1 MACMPDTRRDDA
13 PRVSVV
19 LPVRDGARH
28 LGGALDSILGQSLAD
43 LELVAVDDGSTDDT
57 ATILATRR
65 AHDPR
70 VRVVAGAGR
79 GVARALAAGLDAAR
93 AELVAIMN
101 ADDVALPDRLARQV
115 AYLDT
120 HPRVA
125 AVGSQTRLL
134 LDDGAGGAP
143 RPGRVSDL
151 PTEPAAVRAMLPRAA
166 PLAHPAAMFRRTAAL
181 AAGGYRPVFAA
192 AAEDYDLWLRLAERH
207 ELANLP
213 EALLLYRIHPRQA
226 TAHEHVAVATAT
238 LVAQAS
244 AGARRDGRPDP
255 LAASDVIDDE
265 LLSALGVEPDAVA
278 RRAIHTALDRAE
290 SLLAAGAV
298 PAAVRATLA
307 QLATD
312 PVAAREPALFAAAT
326 AWLEGRLLVAGG
338 HPVAGAR
345 RLLHAALGHA
355 GFRARL
361 AGAPARR
368 LAALVRGGGR

>member
-1 MACMPDTRRDDA
+1 MARMPDTRRDDA

-19 LPVRDGARH
+19 LPARNAARH
-28 LGGALDSILGQSLAD
+28 LDEALDSILGQSLAD

-57 ATILATRR
+57 ATILAARR
-65 AHDPR
+65 ALDPR

-101 ADDVALPDRLARQV
+101 ADDVALPDRLARQA
-115 AYLDT
+115 AYLDA

-143 RPGRVSDL
+143 RPGRTSDL
-151 PTEPAAVRAMLPRAA
+151 PTDPAAARAMLPRAA
-166 PLAHPAAMFRRTAAL
+166 PLAHPASMFRRAAAL
-181 AAGGYRPVFAA
+181 AAGSYRPAFAA

-207 ELANLP
+207 DLANLP
-213 EALLLYRIHPRQA
+213 EVLLLYRIHPRQA
-226 TAHEHVAVATAT
+226 TSHEHVAVATAT

-244 AGARRDGRPDP
+244 ARARAGGRPDP
-255 LAASDVIDDE
+255 VAAGDVIDDA
-265 LLSALGVEPDAVA
+265 LLSALGIRPDAVA
-278 RRAIHTALDRAE
+278 RRAILTAVDRAE

-307 QLATD
+307 GLAAD

-338 HPVAGAR
+338 RPVAGAR
-345 RLLHAALGHA
+345 RLLRAAWGDA
-355 GFRARL
+355 GFRTRL
-361 AGAPARR
+361 AGAPGRR